1 MRFFSLFIF
10 VSSIFLAGCHR
21 DQITM
26 SSVPISFRDVPHVS
40 EATSM
45 TDSEISWKAPEG
57 WEKLPDVSMRL
68 AGFKKVSGVESA
80 ELTISAFPGDVGT
93 LAANVNRWRAQMGL
107 SPVDEAGAQALVR
120 TRTINGHA
128 FQVVTLEGASDG
140 PNAHKQLHT
149 AMLSYAGKTWFFK
162 MSGDA
167 AVVQGALPE
176 FEQLLVTLEF
186 KVV

>member
-10 VSSIFLAGCHR
+10 VSSIFLSGCQR
-21 DQITM
+21 DQIVV
-26 SSVPISFRDVPHVS
+26 SSVPIAFRELPVVAVSSSVP
-40 EATSM
+40 
-45 TDSEISWKAPEG
+45 DSEIFWKSPEG
-57 WEKLPDVSMRL
+57 WEKLPDVTMRL
-68 AGFKKVSGVESA
+68 AGFKKLSGAESA

-93 LAANVNRWRAQMGL
+93 LTANVNRWRAQMGL
-107 SPVDEAGAQALVR
+107 APVDEAGAQALVR
-120 TRTINGHA
+120 QRTISGHA

-176 FEQLLVTLEF
+176 FEQVLVTLEF
-186 KVV
+186 KAI